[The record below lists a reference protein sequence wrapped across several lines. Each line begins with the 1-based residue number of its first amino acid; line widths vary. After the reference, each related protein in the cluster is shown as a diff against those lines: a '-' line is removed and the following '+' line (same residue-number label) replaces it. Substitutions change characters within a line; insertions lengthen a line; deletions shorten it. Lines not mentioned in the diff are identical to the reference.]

1 MNLPTEQEVFSI
13 LTLIYAVFILIA
25 LMKPA
30 WFKFLLDKDS
40 LYPSLQRQ
48 GQYVAMVT
56 MTWGFMWQVS
66 KGQLSDWYA
75 GTYLFVLT
83 GSQALSI
90 FLKQR
95 GADQHEH
102 EHDKESKK

>member
-1 MNLPTEQEVFSI
+1 MSVRLPTEQEVFSV

-25 LMKPA
+25 LVKPA

-75 GTYLFVLT
+75 GTYLLVLT
-83 GSQALSI
+83 GSQAMSI

-95 GADQHEH
+95 GG
-102 EHDKESKK
+102 EHDDENKESKK